1 MDPLAAAHL
10 VTREI
15 RSGTRDGEP
24 TRIAVA
30 RRTYPTDRADLWD
43 AVTSPDR
50 LPRWFLPL
58 SGDLREGGT
67 YQLEGNAGGTV
78 ETCRAPESFAVTWE
92 FGGMVSWLE
101 VTFTEAADGTTLE
114 LVHESPVDPAFW
126 AQYGPG
132 AVGLGWDSALLGLGM
147 HVETG
152 EAVDPAYAA
161 SFNFSAEG
169 RGFLRTAADGW
180 REAAVADGDDPEA
193 ATRAADGAYA
203 AYTTAPEE
211 P

>member
-50 LPRWFLPL
+50 VPRWFLPL
-58 SGDLREGGT
+58 GGDLREGGS

-78 ETCRAPESFAVTWE
+78 ETCRAPESFAVTW
-92 FGGMVSWLE
+92 
-101 VTFTEAADGTTLE
+101 
-114 LVHESPVDPAFW
+114 
-126 AQYGPG
+126 
-132 AVGLGWDSALLGLGM
+132 
-147 HVETG
+147 
-152 EAVDPAYAA
+152 
-161 SFNFSAEG
+161 
-169 RGFLRTAADGW
+169 
-180 REAAVADGDDPEA
+180 
-193 ATRAADGAYA
+193 
-203 AYTTAPEE
+203 
-211 P
+211 